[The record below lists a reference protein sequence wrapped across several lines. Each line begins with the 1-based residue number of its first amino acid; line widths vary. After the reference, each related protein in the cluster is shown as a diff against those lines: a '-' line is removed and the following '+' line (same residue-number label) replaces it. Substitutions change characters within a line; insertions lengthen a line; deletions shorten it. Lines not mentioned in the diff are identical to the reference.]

1 MRVGIRHNEV
11 PTLLRT
17 WALEGNSAAKLTEPA
32 GPKGSLF
39 SVVCR
44 VPLENPAS
52 FLYNADNQAVEP
64 TKQEG

>member
-1 MRVGIRHNEV
+1 MRGSD
-11 PTLLRT
+11 PLPPLD
-17 WALEGNSAAKLTEPA
+17 A
-32 GPKGSLF
+32 GHEAEAIEQLNKPKRLPWPRPKESLF